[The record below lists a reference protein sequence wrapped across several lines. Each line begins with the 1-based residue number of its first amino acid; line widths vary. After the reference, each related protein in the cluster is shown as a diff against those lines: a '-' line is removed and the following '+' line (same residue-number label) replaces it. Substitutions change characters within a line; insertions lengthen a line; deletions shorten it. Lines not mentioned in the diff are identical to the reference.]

1 VEFITIAR
9 ALDLD
14 PLKLITILLSSG
26 KGKSP
31 RAKPGP
37 SMTPDVN

>member
-9 ALDLD
+9 ALDVD
-14 PLKLITILLSSG
+14 PLKLMTILLSSG

-31 RAKPGP
+31 RSKQGAKRD
-37 SMTPDVN
+37 T